1 MAYNLAKLKDDIE
14 NIVDKKIDELKN
26 GFRKDLLESIDG
38 QIKIQM
44 SAAWDTLSGVVE
56 NKITAASIRI
66 QNSVD
71 RFQKDAS
78 EKLEYFALIL
88 AKMNELSGEV
98 KDIKLQRETCLRNIT
113 RLQTQSNGWAP
124 KIDNHEKRINDLEDK
139 PGKNAIN
146 KANKAK
152 SIIIKAVIGILI
164 AAISV
169 GLTILLG
176 G

>member
-14 NIVDKKIDELKN
+14 KIVDKKIDELKN
-26 GFRKDLLESIDG
+26 GFRKDLIESIDG

-88 AKMNELSGEV
+88 AKMNELSSEV
-98 KDIKLQRETCLRNIT
+98 NSIKKQRETCLQNIT
-113 RLQTQSNGWAP
+113 RLQTQTNGRGK
-124 KIDNHEKRINDLEDK
+124 KIEVNEKRINDLEDK
-139 PGKNAIN
+139 PGTNALNAWN
-146 KANKAK
+146 KILW
-152 SIIIKAVIGILI
+152 IIAGAVIPAVLYGLYKLI
-164 AAISV
+164 
-169 GLTILLG
+169 ILLT
-176 G
+176 

>member
-88 AKMNELSGEV
+88 AKMNELSSEV
-98 KDIKLQRETCLRNIT
+98 NSIKKQRETCLQNIT
-113 RLQTQSNGWAP
+113 RLQTQTNGRGK
-124 KIDNHEKRINDLEDK
+124 KINGNEARINALEDK
-139 PGKNAIN
+139 PGKKAI
-146 KANKAK
+146 
-152 SIIIKAVIGILI
+152 SITEKWKNILIKVLVGILI
-164 AAISV
+164 AGASV
-169 GLTILLG
+169 VLTVLLT
-176 G
+176 

>member
-26 GFRKDLLESIDG
+26 GFRKDLIESIDG

-98 KDIKLQRETCLRNIT
+98 NSIKKQRETCLQNIT
-113 RLQTQSNGWAP
+113 RLQTQTNGRGK
-124 KIDNHEKRINDLEDK
+124 KINGNEARINALEDK
-139 PGKNAIN
+139 PGTNALNAWN
-146 KANKAK
+146 KILWIVAG
-152 SIIIKAVIGILI
+152 AVIPAVLYGLYRLI
-164 AAISV
+164 EYIK
-169 GLTILLG
+169 
-176 G
+176 

>member
-14 NIVDKKIDELKN
+14 KIVDKKIDDLKN
-26 GFRKDLLESIDG
+26 GFRKDLIESIDG

-56 NKITAASIRI
+56 TKITAASINI

-71 RFQKDAS
+71 RFQKDAQ

-98 KDIKLQRETCLRNIT
+98 NSIKKQRETCLQNIT
-113 RLQTQSNGWAP
+113 RLQTQTNGRGK
-124 KIDNHEKRINDLEDK
+124 KIEVNEKRINDLEDK
-139 PGKNAIN
+139 PGTNALNAWN
-146 KANKAK
+146 KILW
-152 SIIIKAVIGILI
+152 IIAGAVIPAVLYGLYRLI
-164 AAISV
+164 EYIK
-169 GLTILLG
+169 
-176 G
+176 

>member
-26 GFRKDLLESIDG
+26 GFRKDLIESIDG

-88 AKMNELSGEV
+88 AKMNELSSEV
-98 KDIKLQRETCLRNIT
+98 NSIKKQRETCLQNIT
-113 RLQTQSNGWAP
+113 RLQTQTNGRGK
-124 KIDNHEKRINDLEDK
+124 KINGNEARINALEDK
-139 PGKNAIN
+139 PGEKAIN
-146 KANKAK
+146 ITERWKN
-152 SIIIKAVIGILI
+152 ILIKVLVGILI
-164 AAISV
+164 AGVSV
-169 GLTILLG
+169 VLTVLLT
-176 G
+176 

>member
-88 AKMNELSGEV
+88 AKMNELSSEV
-98 KDIKLQRETCLRNIT
+98 NSIKKQRETCLQNIT
-113 RLQTQSNGWAP
+113 RLQTQTNGRGK
-124 KIDNHEKRINDLEDK
+124 KIEVNEKRINDLEDK
-139 PGKNAIN
+139 PGTNALNAWN
-146 KANKAK
+146 KILW
-152 SIIIKAVIGILI
+152 IIAGAVIPAVLYGLYRLI
-164 AAISV
+164 EYIK
-169 GLTILLG
+169 
-176 G
+176 